1 MTRLLQIATSLAL
14 AAMVALAAPVAA
26 PLAAS
31 AAVRADVQDFTFSSF
46 EADYSLS
53 RDDAQH
59 SVLRTVET
67 FVAEFPDFDQNRGMI
82 RAIPNDYDGVPL
94 HTSVESVTDANDSPV
109 DYELIDTGDFTELAL
124 GTDEY
129 VHGRQTY
136 VITYTQQNVVRA
148 FADTDADEF
157 YWDTNGTGFAQPFSS
172 VKARVH
178 VDPALTEFLLPARAF
193 CYVGA
198 EGATTP
204 CEISTTD
211 AAASGTLF
219 TAGARNLAAGE
230 NLSVAIGFQQGTF
243 LQVAPVA
250 PPDGEPGDGEY
261 EYGDRGYGFFGPDSP
276 GFSPL
281 PLVMFGLSLLLAAAA
296 LLRRAFGPR
305 GALGRGTIIAQYSVP
320 AGYNLLEAG
329 DLAGRTSSAIA
340 AQIVSFAVRGKVRI
354 LDYPVSAEGGDYTLQ
369 LLSSDGVDPQERQLL
384 EILFPGLRG
393 GDVRELGVTND
404 ALARD
409 LAGFAPKARRSV
421 TARGWRARAGGRGG
435 LWIVIGLLGMLVA
448 GIVLSAQSVAD
459 TINAMPTMLGLIDSA
474 WLFPFFFVTMVCLF
488 VAIAA
493 ARNPEV
499 LTDAGAEQR
508 DYVRGMQVYLKLAEQ
523 DRFRM
528 LQSPD
533 GALRVTV
540 PGSIG
545 GGVGGGGGEVDTV
558 ELVKLYEKLLPYAV
572 LWGVEDEWAGEL
584 AVYYE
589 QGAAQPDWFV
599 SQSSFNAALFATS
612 LHGLAGAVQASET
625 PTPAPSTWSG
635 SGGGSFS
642 GGSSGGG
649 FSGGGGG
656 GGGGGGR

>member
-1 MTRLLQIATSLAL
+1 MTRLLQFATSLAL
-14 AAMVALAAPVAA
+14 AAVVALGAPLAA

-31 AAVRADVQDFTFSSF
+31 AAVHTDTQDFTFSSF
-46 EADYSLS
+46 EADYYLS

-67 FVAEFPDFDQNRGMI
+67 LVAQFPDFDQNRGI
-82 RAIPNDYDGVPL
+82 VRAIPNDYDGVPL
-94 HTSVESVTDANDSPV
+94 HTSVESVTDANGSPV
-109 DYELIDTGDFTELAL
+109 NFEVIDTGEFIELPL

-148 FADTDADEF
+148 FADTAADEF
-157 YWDTNGTGFAQPFSS
+157 YWDTNGTGFAQEFGS
-172 VKARVH
+172 VTARVH
-178 VDPALTEFLLPARAF
+178 VDPAIAEFLTGEHA
-193 CYVGA
+193 CYVG
-198 EGATTP
+198 EQGSTTP
-204 CEISTTD
+204 CAISQAPD
-211 AAASGTLF
+211 AAASETPGGRLF
-219 TAGARNLAAGE
+219 TAQARDLGAGE
-230 NLSVAIGFQQGTF
+230 NLSVAIGFASATF
-243 LQVAPVA
+243 EQVDPVVQ
-250 PPDGEPGDGEY
+250 PDGDP
-261 EYGDRGYGFFGPDSP
+261 GYGFSGTDAP
-276 GFSPL
+276 GFGPL
-281 PLVMFGLSLLLAAAA
+281 PLVMFGLSLLLAVAA

-305 GALGRGTIIAQYSVP
+305 DAKGRGTIIAQYSVP
-320 AGYNLLEAG
+320 AGLNLLEAG
-329 DLAGRTSSAIA
+329 DLVGRSSSAIA
-340 AQIVSFAVRGKVRI
+340 AQIVSFAVRRKVRI
-354 LDYPVSAEGGDYTLQ
+354 LDYPVSADGGDFTLQ

-384 EILFPGLRG
+384 ETLFPGLEG

-409 LAGFAPKARRSV
+409 LAAFAPNARHAAV
-421 TARGWRARAGGRGG
+421 ARGWRARAGGRGG
-435 LWIVIGLLGMLVA
+435 LWIVLGLVGMLVA

-459 TINAMPTMLGLIDSA
+459 GFNAMPTMLGLLDSA

-493 ARNPEV
+493 ARNPDV

-508 DYVRGMQVYLKLAEQ
+508 DYLKGMRVYLKLAEQ

-528 LQSPD
+528 LQSPE

-545 GGVGGGGGEVDTV
+545 GSGGGEVDTV

-572 LWGVEDEWAGEL
+572 LWGVEDEWAREL

-589 QGAAQPDWFV
+589 QGSVQPDWLV
-599 SQSSFNAALFATS
+599 SQSSFNAVLFATT
-612 LHGLAGAVQASET
+612 LHGLTGSVQAAAT
-625 PTPAPSTWSG
+625 PTPTPTSSAWSG